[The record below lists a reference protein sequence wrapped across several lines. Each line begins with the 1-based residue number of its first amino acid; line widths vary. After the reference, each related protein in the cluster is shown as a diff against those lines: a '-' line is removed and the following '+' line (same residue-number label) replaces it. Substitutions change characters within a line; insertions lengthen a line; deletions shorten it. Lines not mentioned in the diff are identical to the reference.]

1 MEMQHRLGET
11 SVAGRDRGGAPRVVD
26 QMRSPLVITSVGL
39 HVAVVSGFLVAGLW
53 KLDRLDPGRSTF
65 DLAVSSPPPAAASGS
80 PAAAKAEPFKRKK
93 QQTVVKEIVQ
103 PEKRDVDAKTPAS
116 TEPSDGTGG
125 SGSGAGSGSG
135 TDPIGTGTCAIP
147 PCGAGSG
154 SAAPEK
160 TTKVTAPIIVTP
172 TVIKGLRT
180 SGETQIHP
188 PLPVKTTMLR
198 DGASKVVATLRL
210 CVGTAGEVSSVT
222 VLKSSGYA
230 GYDAALDDGL
240 RRWHYRSYEVDGRKV
255 PVCGVVTF
263 VYSIK

>member
-1 MEMQHRLGET
+1 MFA
-11 SVAGRDRGGAPRVVD
+11 VAGL
-26 QMRSPLVITSVGL
+26 M
-39 HVAVVSGFLVAGLW
+39 VAGLW
-53 KLDRLDPGRSTF
+53 KLDRLEPGRSTF
-65 DLAVSSPPPAAASGS
+65 DLAVASPPPPAASGS

-93 QQTVVKEIVQ
+93 PQTVVKEIVQ
-103 PEKRDVDAKTPAS
+103 PEKRDTKPTTTATVA
-116 TEPSDGTGG
+116 EPSDGTGG
-125 SGSGAGSGSG
+125 TGSGAGSGSG

-154 SAAPEK
+154 SAAPVV
-160 TTKVTAPIIVTP
+160 TKVTAPIVVPP

-188 PLPVKTTMLR
+188 PPPVKTTMLR

-210 CVGTAGEVSSVT
+210 CVGTNGEVSDVS

-240 RRWHYRSYEVDGRKV
+240 RRWHYRSYEVNGRKV

>member
-1 MEMQHRLGET
+1 
-11 SVAGRDRGGAPRVVD
+11 
-26 QMRSPLVITSVGL
+26 MRSPLVITSVGL
-39 HVAVVSGFLVAGLW
+39 HIFAVSGLMIAGFW
-53 KLDRLDPGRSTF
+53 KLDRLEPGRSTF
-65 DLAVSSPPPAAASGS
+65 DLAVASPPAAAASGS

-93 QQTVVKEIVQ
+93 PPKVVARDIVQ
-103 PEKRDVDAKTPAS
+103 PDKREIETTRAVATANA
-116 TEPSDGTGG
+116 PSDGTGG
-125 SGSGAGSGSG
+125 TGSGAGSGSG
-135 TDPIGTGTCAIP
+135 FDPIGTGTCAIP
-147 PCGAGSG
+147 PCGGGGSG
-154 SAAPEK
+154 SAAPV
-160 TTKVTAPIIVTP
+160 TTKATPPIIVPP

-188 PLPVKTTMLR
+188 PPVVKTTMLR

-210 CVGTAGEVSSVT
+210 CVGTDGEVSGVS

-240 RRWHYRSYEVDGRKV
+240 HRWHYRAYEVNGRKV

>member
-1 MEMQHRLGET
+1 
-11 SVAGRDRGGAPRVVD
+11 
-26 QMRSPLVITSVGL
+26 MRSPLVITSVGI
-39 HVAVVSGFLVAGLW
+39 HVAVVSGLLVAGLW
-53 KLDRLDPGRSTF
+53 KLDRLDPGRATF
-65 DLAVSSPPPAAASGS
+65 DLAVASPPPPAASGS

-103 PEKRDVDAKTPAS
+103 PKKRDTDATTQKAA

-135 TDPIGTGTCAIP
+135 FDPIGTGTCAIP
-147 PCGAGSG
+147 PCGTG
-154 SAAPEK
+154 SAAPVP
-160 TTKVTAPIIVTP
+160 TKPATAPIIVPP

-188 PLPVKTTMLR
+188 PPPVKTTMLR

-210 CVGTAGEVSSVT
+210 CVGTDGEVSGVS

-240 RRWHYRSYEVDGRKV
+240 RRWHYRSYEVNGRKV